1 MKATDI
7 RVETVEVTFDD
18 ERLSVPLHLS
28 KGVIEAIT
36 YAAVTVRA
44 RTRGGTGVQ
53 GTGAILLSD
62 VWAFPAPEL
71 DHEEKDRLMR
81 RLCRAIAAWLEDD
94 LYEDPIQK
102 GIRLEQAAVELAG
115 QLAEDEPLLQST
127 PSLHFATWPAD
138 GGGKMQMPRLAVLNC
153 MAPFDAAIHDAWGA
167 ALPAPLYAAY
177 TAEYLNE
184 DLSAGLGADFAGR
197 YPADYLGP
205 RRRTLSVQHVV
216 GFNDALTPTDE
227 EGAERREEIVKC
239 ATASLN
245 ERGENPS
252 ALPADLTTWIERDRL
267 RYFKLKLRGQS
278 PAEDAERLIEV
289 YTAASQAMEAAGV
302 VGGPRLSVDPNEAYQ
317 QAAMMLEVL
326 DRVALEKPQTLAAL
340 DYIEQPTPRDL
351 GAYTDTLHDVA
362 ARVPVVVDESLDDL
376 DNLDWIHRL
385 GWSGLAVK
393 TCKGHTHS
401 LLAYCWGRQHGLYLT
416 LQDLTNPGLAL
427 VHSVNFCAHL
437 RLDVDCFEGNYRQFM
452 PLSRPHEQA
461 AHPAYFQ
468 VSDGQLLLPPDM
480 GPGLY

>member
-7 RVETVEVTFDD
+7 RVERVEVTFDD

-36 YAAVTVRA
+36 YAAVTVHA
-44 RTRGGTGVQ
+44 RTRGGAAVQ

-71 DHEEKDRLMR
+71 EHEEKDRIMR
-81 RLCRAIAAWLEDD
+81 QLCRAIAAWLEDD
-94 LYEDPIQK
+94 QYEDPIQK
-102 GIRLEQAAVELAG
+102 GIRLELAAVELAAQLAA
-115 QLAEDEPLLQST
+115 QLAEDEPPLQKT
-127 PSLHFATWPAD
+127 PSLDFATWPAD
-138 GGGKMQMPRLAVLNC
+138 GGGKVQMPRLAVLNC

-167 ALPAPLYAAY
+167 ALAAPLYAAY
-177 TAEYLNE
+177 TADYLNQ
-184 DLSAGLGADFAGR
+184 DLSAGLGADFVGR

-205 RRRTLSVQHVV
+205 RRGTLSVQHVV
-216 GFNDALTPTDE
+216 GFNDALTPTDGE
-227 EGAERREEIVKC
+227 RAERREE
-239 ATASLN
+239 
-245 ERGENPS
+245 RENPS

-278 PAEDAERLIEV
+278 PAEDAARLIEV
-289 YTAASQAMEAAGV
+289 HTAASRAMEAAGIA
-302 VGGPRLSVDPNEAYQ
+302 GGPRLSVDPNEAYQ

-326 DRVALEKPQTLAAL
+326 DRVAAERPQALAAL

-351 GAYTDTLHDVA
+351 GAYSDTLHDVA
-362 ARVPVVVDESLDDL
+362 ARVPVVVDESLDDI

-452 PLSRPHEQA
+452 PLSRPREQA

-468 VSDGQLLLPPDM
+468 VADGQLSLPPDM

>member
-44 RTRGGTGVQ
+44 RTRGGPGALRSRAVQ

-62 VWAFPAPEL
+62 VWAFPAPDL

-94 LYEDPIQK
+94 QYEDPIQK
-102 GIRLEQAAVELAG
+102 GIRLEQAAVELAI
-115 QLAEDEPLLQST
+115 QLAKEEPLLQNT
-127 PSLHFATWPAD
+127 PP
-138 GGGKMQMPRLAVLNC
+138 PRLAVLNC

-167 ALPAPLYAAY
+167 ALAPPLYAAY
-177 TAEYLNE
+177 TADYLNQ

-216 GFNDALTPTDE
+216 GFNDALTPTNGE
-227 EGAERREEIVKC
+227 SAERREEIVKC

-252 ALPADLTTWIERDRL
+252 ALPADLTTWTERDRL

-278 PAEDAERLIEV
+278 PAEDAARLIEV
-289 YTAASQAMEAAGV
+289 HTAASQAMEAAGMA
-302 VGGPRLSVDPNEAYQ
+302 GGPRLSVDPNEAYQ

-326 DRVALEKPQTLAAL
+326 DRVAAERPQALAAL

-351 GAYTDTLHDVA
+351 GAYSDTLHDVA
-362 ARVPVVVDESLDDL
+362 ARVPVVIDESLDDI

-452 PLSRPHEQA
+452 PLSRPREQA
-461 AHPAYFQ
+461 AHSAYFQ
-468 VSDGQLLLPPDM
+468 VADGQLSLPPDM

>member
-7 RVETVEVTFDD
+7 RVEMVEVTFDD

-36 YAAVTVRA
+36 YAAVTVQT
-44 RTRGGTGVQ
+44 RTRGGAVVK

-81 RLCRAIAAWLEDD
+81 RLCRAIAVWLEDD
-94 LYEDPIQK
+94 LYEDPIEK
-102 GIRLEQAAVELAG
+102 GIRLEQAAVELAV
-115 QLAEDEPLLQST
+115 QLAEDEPLLQNT
-127 PSLHFATWPAD
+127 P
-138 GGGKMQMPRLAVLNC
+138 MPRLAVLNC
-153 MAPFDAAIHDAWGA
+153 MSPFDAALHDAWGA
-167 ALPAPLYAAY
+167 ALPVPLYAAY
-177 TAEYLNE
+177 TAETLNQ

-205 RRRTLSVQHVV
+205 RRRALSVQHVV
-216 GFNDALTPTDE
+216 GFNDALTPA
-227 EGAERREEIVKC
+227 EGDSQEA
-239 ATASLN
+239 APAD
-245 ERGENPS
+245 
-252 ALPADLTTWIERDRL
+252 LPADLTTWIERDRL

-278 PAEDAERLIEV
+278 PAEDAGRVIEV
-289 YTAASQAMEAAGV
+289 YTAASQAMDATGMT
-302 VGGPRLSVDPNEAYQ
+302 GGPRLSVDPNEAYQ
-317 QAAMMLEVL
+317 KADTVLEVL
-326 DRVALEKPQTLAAL
+326 DRVAEKPQVLVAL

-351 GAYTDTLHDVA
+351 EAYTDTLHDVA
-362 ARVPVVVDESLDDL
+362 ARVPVVVDESLDDI

-401 LLAYCWGRQHGLYLT
+401 LLAYCWGRHHGLYLT
-416 LQDLTNPGLAL
+416 LQDLTNPGLAF

-437 RLDVDCFEGNYRQFM
+437 RLDVNCFEGNYRQFM
-452 PLSRPHEQA
+452 PESRPREQA

-468 VSDGQLLLPPDM
+468 VTDGQLTLPPDM
-480 GPGLY
+480 GSGLY

>member
-7 RVETVEVTFDD
+7 RAETVEVTFDD

-36 YAAVTVRA
+36 YATVTVRA
-44 RTRGGTGVQ
+44 RTRGGGAVQ

-62 VWAFPAPEL
+62 VWAFPAPDL
-71 DHEEKDRLMR
+71 THEEKDRLMR
-81 RLCRAIAAWLEDD
+81 LLCRAIAAWLQDD
-94 LYEDPIQK
+94 EYEDPIQK
-102 GIRLEQAAVELAG
+102 GIRLEQAAVELAA
-115 QLAEDEPLLQST
+115 QLAGEEPLLQST
-127 PSLHFATWPAD
+127 P
-138 GGGKMQMPRLAVLNC
+138 MPRLAVLNC
-153 MAPFDAAIHDAWGA
+153 MAPFDAAFHDAWGA
-167 ALPAPLYAAY
+167 ALPVPLYAAY
-177 TAEYLNE
+177 TAENLNQ
-184 DLSAGLGADFAGR
+184 DLSANLGADFAGS
-197 YPADYLGP
+197 YPADYLGT
-205 RRRTLSVQHVV
+205 RRRALSVQHVV
-216 GFNDALTPTDE
+216 GFNDALTPSEADPQQP
-227 EGAERREEIVKC
+227 AP
-239 ATASLN
+239 AD
-245 ERGENPS
+245 
-252 ALPADLTTWIERDRL
+252 LPADLTSWIARDRL
-267 RYFKLKLRGQS
+267 RCLKLKLRGQS
-278 PAEDAERLIEV
+278 PAEDADRLIEV
-289 YTAASQAMEAAGV
+289 HAVASQAMEAAGV

-317 QAAMMLEVL
+317 EAAMMLEVL
-326 DRVALEKPQTLAAL
+326 DRVAAQKPQALAAL

-351 GAYTDTLHDVA
+351 AAYTDTLHEVA

-401 LLAYCWGRQHGLYLT
+401 LLAYCWGRHHRLYLT

-427 VHSVNFCAHL
+427 VHSANFCAHL

-468 VSDGQLLLPPDM
+468 VTDGQLLLPPEM
-480 GPGLY
+480 GSGLY

>member
-36 YAAVTVRA
+36 YAAVTVHA
-44 RTRGGTGVQ
+44 RTRGGGAVQ
-53 GTGAILLSD
+53 GSGAILLSD
-62 VWAFPAPEL
+62 VWAFPAPDL
-71 DHEEKDRLMR
+71 DHEDKDRLMR
-81 RLCRAIAAWLEDD
+81 RLCRAIAAWLQGDP
-94 LYEDPIQK
+94 YEDPIEK
-102 GIRLEQAAVELAG
+102 GIRLEQAAVELAV
-115 QLAEDEPLLQST
+115 QLADEEPLLQST
-127 PSLHFATWPAD
+127 P
-138 GGGKMQMPRLAVLNC
+138 MPRLAVLNC
-153 MAPFDAAIHDAWGA
+153 MAPFDAALHDAWGA
-167 ALPAPLYAAY
+167 ALPVPLYAAY
-177 TAEYLNE
+177 TVDNLNQ
-184 DLSAGLGADFAGR
+184 DLSASLGADFAGR

-205 RRRTLSVQHVV
+205 RRRALSVQHVV
-216 GFNDALTPTDE
+216 GFNDALTP
-227 EGAERREEIVKC
+227 AE
-239 ATASLN
+239 ADPQQPA
-245 ERGENPS
+245 P
-252 ALPADLTTWIERDRL
+252 ADLPADLTSWIARDRL
-267 RYFKLKLRGQS
+267 RCLKLKLRGQS

-289 YTAASQAMEAAGV
+289 HDVASQAMEAAGV
-302 VGGPRLSVDPNEAYQ
+302 ADGPRLSVDPNEAYQ
-317 QAAMMLEVL
+317 EAAMMLEVL
-326 DRVALEKPQTLAAL
+326 DRVTAQKPQALAAL

-351 GAYTDTLHDVA
+351 EAYTDTLHEVA

-401 LLAYCWGRQHGLYLT
+401 LLAYCWGRHHGLYLT

-452 PLSRPHEQA
+452 PLSRPQEQA

-468 VSDGQLLLPPDM
+468 VTDGQLLLPPEM

>member
-36 YAAVTVRA
+36 YAAVTVHA
-44 RTRGGTGVQ
+44 RTRGGGAVQ
-53 GTGAILLSD
+53 GSGAILLSD
-62 VWAFPAPEL
+62 VWAFPAPDL

-81 RLCRAIAAWLEDD
+81 RLCEAIAAWLQDD
-94 LYEDPIQK
+94 PYEDPIEK
-102 GIRLEQAAVELAG
+102 GIRLEQAAVELAA
-115 QLAEDEPLLQST
+115 QLAGEEPLLQST
-127 PSLHFATWPAD
+127 P
-138 GGGKMQMPRLAVLNC
+138 MPRLAVLNC
-153 MAPFDAAIHDAWGA
+153 MAPFDAALHDAWGA

-177 TAEYLNE
+177 TADNLNQ
-184 DLSAGLGADFAGR
+184 DLSASLGADFAGR

-205 RRRTLSVQHVV
+205 RRRALSVQHVV
-216 GFNDALTPTDE
+216 GFNDALTP
-227 EGAERREEIVKC
+227 AE
-239 ATASLN
+239 ADPQQPAPA
-245 ERGENPS
+245 G
-252 ALPADLTTWIERDRL
+252 LPADLTTWIARDRL
-267 RYFKLKLRGQS
+267 RCLKLKLRGQS
-278 PAEDAERLIEV
+278 PAGDAERLIEV
-289 YTAASQAMEAAGV
+289 HAVASQAMEAAGV
-302 VGGPRLSVDPNEAYQ
+302 AGGPRLSVDPNEAYQ
-317 QAAMMLEVL
+317 EAAMMLEVL
-326 DRVALEKPQTLAAL
+326 DRVTAQKPQALAAL

-351 GAYTDTLHDVA
+351 EAYTDTLHDVA

-401 LLAYCWGRQHGLYLT
+401 LLAYCWGRHHGLYLT

-452 PLSRPHEQA
+452 PLSRPQEQA

-468 VSDGQLLLPPDM
+468 VTDGQLTLPPDM

>member
-7 RVETVEVTFDD
+7 RAETVEVTFDD

-36 YAAVTVRA
+36 YATVTVRA
-44 RTRGGTGVQ
+44 RTRGGDAVQ

-62 VWAFPAPEL
+62 VWAFPAPDL
-71 DHEEKDRLMR
+71 THEEKDRLMR
-81 RLCRAIAAWLEDD
+81 RLCRAIAAWLQDD
-94 LYEDPIQK
+94 PYEDPIEK
-102 GIRLEQAAVELAG
+102 GIRLEQAAVELAV
-115 QLAEDEPLLQST
+115 QLAGEEPLLQST
-127 PSLHFATWPAD
+127 P
-138 GGGKMQMPRLAVLNC
+138 MPRLAVLNC
-153 MAPFDAAIHDAWGA
+153 MAPFDAALHDAWGA
-167 ALPAPLYAAY
+167 ALPVPLYAAY
-177 TAEYLNE
+177 TADYLNQ
-184 DLSAGLGADFAGR
+184 DLSANLGADFAGS
-197 YPADYLGP
+197 YPADYLGT
-205 RRRTLSVQHVV
+205 RRRALSVQHVV
-216 GFNDALTPTDE
+216 GFNDALTPSEADPQQP
-227 EGAERREEIVKC
+227 AP
-239 ATASLN
+239 AD
-245 ERGENPS
+245 
-252 ALPADLTTWIERDRL
+252 LPADLTSWIARDRL
-267 RYFKLKLRGQS
+267 RCLKLKLRGQS
-278 PAEDAERLIEV
+278 PAEDADRLIEV
-289 YTAASQAMEAAGV
+289 HAVASQAMEAAGV
-302 VGGPRLSVDPNEAYQ
+302 AGGPRLSVDPNEAYQ
-317 QAAMMLEVL
+317 EAAMMLEVL
-326 DRVALEKPQTLAAL
+326 DRVAAQKPQALIAL

-351 GAYTDTLHDVA
+351 AAYTDTLHEVA

-401 LLAYCWGRQHGLYLT
+401 LLAYCWGRHHRLYLT

-427 VHSVNFCAHL
+427 VHSANFCAHL

-468 VSDGQLLLPPDM
+468 VTDGQLLLPPEM

>member
-36 YAAVTVRA
+36 YAAVTVHA
-44 RTRGGTGVQ
+44 RTRGGVAVQ
-53 GTGAILLSD
+53 GSGAILLSD
-62 VWAFPAPEL
+62 VWAFPAPDL
-71 DHEEKDRLMR
+71 DHEDKDRLMR
-81 RLCRAIAAWLEDD
+81 RLCEAIAVWLQDD
-94 LYEDPIQK
+94 AYEDPIEK
-102 GIRLEQAAVELAG
+102 GIRLEQAAVDLAA
-115 QLAEDEPLLQST
+115 QLADEEPLLQST
-127 PSLHFATWPAD
+127 P
-138 GGGKMQMPRLAVLNC
+138 MPRLAVLNC
-153 MAPFDAAIHDAWGA
+153 MAPFDAALHDAWGA
-167 ALPAPLYAAY
+167 ALPVPLYAAY
-177 TAEYLNE
+177 TADYLNQ
-184 DLSAGLGADFAGR
+184 DLSANLGADFAGR

-205 RRRTLSVQHVV
+205 RRRALSVQHVV
-216 GFNDALTPTDE
+216 GFNDALTP
-227 EGAERREEIVKC
+227 AE
-239 ATASLN
+239 ADPQQPA
-245 ERGENPS
+245 P
-252 ALPADLTTWIERDRL
+252 ADLPADLTSWIARDRL
-267 RYFKLKLRGQS
+267 RCLKLKLRGQS

-289 YTAASQAMEAAGV
+289 HGVASQAMEAAGV
-302 VGGPRLSVDPNEAYQ
+302 AGGPRLSVDPNEAYQ
-317 QAAMMLEVL
+317 EAAMMLEVL
-326 DRVALEKPQTLAAL
+326 DRVAAQKPQALAAL

-351 GAYTDTLHDVA
+351 GAYTDTLHEVA

-376 DNLDWIHRL
+376 DNLDWINRL

-401 LLAYCWGRQHGLYLT
+401 LLAYCWGRHHRLYLT

-452 PLSRPHEQA
+452 PLSRPQEQA

-468 VSDGQLLLPPDM
+468 VTDGQLTLPPDM

>member
-36 YAAVTVRA
+36 YAAVTVHA
-44 RTRGGTGVQ
+44 RTRGGAAVQ

-62 VWAFPAPEL
+62 VWAFPAPDL

-94 LYEDPIQK
+94 QYEDPIQK
-102 GIRLEQAAVELAG
+102 GIRLEQAAVELAV
-115 QLAEDEPLLQST
+115 QLAKEEPLLQKT
-127 PSLHFATWPAD
+127 P
-138 GGGKMQMPRLAVLNC
+138 MPRLAVLNC
-153 MAPFDAAIHDAWGA
+153 MAPFDAALHDAWGA
-167 ALPAPLYAAY
+167 ALPVPLYAAY
-177 TAEYLNE
+177 TADYLNE
-184 DLSAGLGADFAGR
+184 DLSAGLGPDFAGR

-205 RRRTLSVQHVV
+205 RRETLSVQHVV
-216 GFNDALTPTDE
+216 GFNDALTPTKE
-227 EGAERREEIVKC
+227 ERAERSEEIVKC

-278 PAEDAERLIEV
+278 PAEDAARLIEV
-289 YTAASQAMEAAGV
+289 HTAASQAMEAAGMA
-302 VGGPRLSVDPNEAYQ
+302 GGPRLSVDPNEAYQ
-317 QAAMMLEVL
+317 EAAMMLEVL
-326 DRVALEKPQTLAAL
+326 DRVAAERPQALAAL

-351 GAYTDTLHDVA
+351 GAYSDTLHDVA
-362 ARVPVVVDESLDDL
+362 ARVPVVVDESLDDI
-376 DNLDWIHRL
+376 DNLDRIHRL

-452 PLSRPHEQA
+452 PLSRPREQA

-468 VSDGQLLLPPDM
+468 VTDGQLLLPPDM

>member
-1 MKATDI
+1 MRTTDI
-7 RVETVEVTFDD
+7 RVESVEVTFDD

-44 RTRGGTGVQ
+44 NTRSGAVVQ

-62 VWAFPAPEL
+62 VWAFPAPDL

-81 RLCRAIAAWLEDD
+81 RLCRAIAAWLQDD
-94 LYEDPIQK
+94 QYEDPIEK
-102 GIRLEQAAVELAG
+102 GIRLEEAAVKLAVQLAG
-115 QLAEDEPLLQST
+115 EEPLLRSA
-127 PSLHFATWPAD
+127 P
-138 GGGKMQMPRLAVLNC
+138 MPRLAVLNC
-153 MAPFDAAIHDAWGA
+153 MAPFDAALHDAWGA

-177 TAEYLNE
+177 TAEHLNR
-184 DLSAGLGADFAGR
+184 DLSAVLGADFAGR

-205 RRRTLSVQHVV
+205 RRRGLFVQHVV
-216 GFNDALTPTDE
+216 GFNDALSP
-227 EGAERREEIVKC
+227 AE
-239 ATASLN
+239 ADPQQPA
-245 ERGENPS
+245 
-252 ALPADLTTWIERDRL
+252 AADLPADLTSWIERDRL

-278 PAEDAERLIEV
+278 PAEDAARLIEV
-289 YTAASQAMEAAGV
+289 HAAASHAMEAAGAA
-302 VGGPRLSVDPNEAYQ
+302 GGPRLSVDPNEAYQ
-317 QAAMMLEVL
+317 EAAMMLEAL
-326 DRVALEKPQTLAAL
+326 DRVAAEKPQALAAL

-351 GAYTDTLHDVA
+351 GAYTDTLHEVA

-401 LLAYCWGRQHGLYLT
+401 LLAYCWGRHHRLYLT

-427 VHSVNFCAHL
+427 VHSANFCAHL
-437 RLDVDCFEGNYRQFM
+437 RLDAACFEGNHRQFM
-452 PLSRPHEQA
+452 PLSRSREQA

-468 VSDGQLLLPPDM
+468 VTDGQLLLPPDM

>member
-7 RVETVEVTFDD
+7 RVETVEITFDD

-44 RTRGGTGVQ
+44 RTRAGAAVQ
-53 GTGAILLSD
+53 GAGAILLSD
-62 VWAFPAPEL
+62 VWAFPAPDL
-71 DHEEKDRLMR
+71 SHEEKDRLMR
-81 RLCRAIAAWLEDD
+81 RLCRAIAAWLQDD
-94 LYEDPIQK
+94 PFEDPIQK
-102 GIRLEQAAVELAG
+102 GIRLEQAAVELAV
-115 QLAEDEPLLQST
+115 QLADEEPLLQST
-127 PSLHFATWPAD
+127 P
-138 GGGKMQMPRLAVLNC
+138 MPRLAVLNC
-153 MAPFDAAIHDAWGA
+153 MAPFDAALHDAWGA

-177 TAEYLNE
+177 TADNLNR

-205 RRRTLSVQHVV
+205 RRRGLFVQHVV
-216 GFNDALTPTDE
+216 GFNDALTPTNE
-227 EGAERREEIVKC
+227 ERAER
-239 ATASLN
+239 N
-245 ERGENPS
+245 EDIENPS
-252 ALPADLTTWIERDRL
+252 GLPADLTTWIERDRL
-267 RYFKLKLRGQS
+267 RFFKLKLRGQS

-289 YTAASQAMEAAGV
+289 YTAASRAMESAGV
-302 VGGPRLSVDPNEAYQ
+302 AGGPSLSVDPNEAYRK
-317 QAAMMLEVL
+317 ADMMLEVL
-326 DRVALEKPQTLAAL
+326 DRVAAQKPQALAAL

-351 GAYTDTLHDVA
+351 GAYTDTLHEVA

-401 LLAYCWGRQHGLYLT
+401 LLAYCWGRHHRLYLT

-452 PLSRPHEQA
+452 PLSRPREQA

-468 VSDGQLLLPPDM
+468 VTDGQLRLPPAM

>member
-7 RVETVEVTFDD
+7 RAETVEVTFDD

-36 YAAVTVRA
+36 YATVTVRA
-44 RTRGGTGVQ
+44 RTRGGAAVQ

-62 VWAFPAPEL
+62 VWAFPAPDL
-71 DHEEKDRLMR
+71 THEEKDRLMR
-81 RLCRAIAAWLEDD
+81 RLCRAIAAWMQDD
-94 LYEDPIQK
+94 SYEDPIEK
-102 GIRLEQAAVELAG
+102 GIRLEQAAVELAV
-115 QLAEDEPLLQST
+115 QLAGEEPLLQST
-127 PSLHFATWPAD
+127 P
-138 GGGKMQMPRLAVLNC
+138 MPRLAVLNC
-153 MAPFDAAIHDAWGA
+153 MAPFDAALHDAWGA
-167 ALPAPLYAAY
+167 ALPVPLYAAY
-177 TAEYLNE
+177 TADYLNQ
-184 DLSAGLGADFAGR
+184 DLSANLGADFAGS
-197 YPADYLGP
+197 YPADYLGT
-205 RRRTLSVQHVV
+205 RRRALSVQHVV
-216 GFNDALTPTDE
+216 GFNDALTP
-227 EGAERREEIVKC
+227 AE
-239 ATASLN
+239 ADPQQPA
-245 ERGENPS
+245 P
-252 ALPADLTTWIERDRL
+252 ADLPADLTSWIARDRL
-267 RYFKLKLRGQS
+267 RCLKLKLRGQS
-278 PAEDAERLIEV
+278 PAEDAARLIEV
-289 YTAASQAMEAAGV
+289 HAVASQAMEAAAV
-302 VGGPRLSVDPNEAYQ
+302 AGGPRLSVDPNEAYQ
-317 QAAMMLEVL
+317 EAAMMLEVL
-326 DRVALEKPQTLAAL
+326 DRVTAQKPQALAAL

-351 GAYTDTLHDVA
+351 GAYTDTLHEVA

-401 LLAYCWGRQHGLYLT
+401 LLAYCWGRHHRLYLT

-452 PLSRPHEQA
+452 PLSRPQEQA

-468 VSDGQLLLPPDM
+468 VTDGQLLLPPEM

>member
-7 RVETVEVTFDD
+7 RAETVEVTFDD

-36 YAAVTVRA
+36 YATVTVRA
-44 RTRGGTGVQ
+44 RTRGGGAVQ

-62 VWAFPAPEL
+62 VWAFPAPDL
-71 DHEEKDRLMR
+71 THEEKDRLMR
-81 RLCRAIAAWLEDD
+81 LLCRAIAAWLQDD
-94 LYEDPIQK
+94 AYEDPIQK
-102 GIRLEQAAVELAG
+102 GIRLEQAAVELAA
-115 QLAEDEPLLQST
+115 QLAGEEPLLQST
-127 PSLHFATWPAD
+127 P
-138 GGGKMQMPRLAVLNC
+138 MPRLAVLNC
-153 MAPFDAAIHDAWGA
+153 MAPFDAAFHDAWGA
-167 ALPAPLYAAY
+167 ALPVPLYAAY
-177 TAEYLNE
+177 TAENLNQ
-184 DLSAGLGADFAGR
+184 DLSANLGADFTGS
-197 YPADYLGP
+197 YPADYLGT
-205 RRRTLSVQHVV
+205 RRRALSVQHVV
-216 GFNDALTPTDE
+216 GFNDALTPSEADPQQP
-227 EGAERREEIVKC
+227 AP
-239 ATASLN
+239 AD
-245 ERGENPS
+245 
-252 ALPADLTTWIERDRL
+252 LPADLTSWIARDRL
-267 RYFKLKLRGQS
+267 RCLKLKLRGQS
-278 PAEDAERLIEV
+278 PAEDADRLIEV
-289 YTAASQAMEAAGV
+289 HAVASQAMEAAAV
-302 VGGPRLSVDPNEAYQ
+302 AGGPRLSVDPNEAYQ
-317 QAAMMLEVL
+317 EAAMMLEVL
-326 DRVALEKPQTLAAL
+326 DRVTAQKPQALAAL

-351 GAYTDTLHDVA
+351 GAYTDTLHEVA

-401 LLAYCWGRQHGLYLT
+401 LLAYCWGRHHRLYLT

-427 VHSVNFCAHL
+427 VHSANFCAHL

-468 VSDGQLLLPPDM
+468 VTDGQLLLPPEM

>member
-7 RVETVEVTFDD
+7 CVESVEVTFDD

-44 RTRGGTGVQ
+44 NTRGGAVVQ

-62 VWAFPAPEL
+62 VWAFPAPAL

-81 RLCRAIAAWLEDD
+81 RLCQAIAVWLRDD
-94 LYEDPIQK
+94 QYEDPIEK
-102 GIRLEQAAVELAG
+102 GFRLEEAAIKLAV
-115 QLAEDEPLLQST
+115 QLAEEEPLLQST
-127 PSLHFATWPAD
+127 P
-138 GGGKMQMPRLAVLNC
+138 MPRLAVLNC
-153 MAPFDAAIHDAWGA
+153 MAPFDAAIHDAWGT

-177 TAEYLNE
+177 NADHLNQ
-184 DLSAGLGADFAGR
+184 DLSASLGADFAGR

-205 RRRTLSVQHVV
+205 RRRGLFVQHVV
-216 GFNDALTPTDE
+216 GFNDALTP
-227 EGAERREEIVKC
+227 
-239 ATASLN
+239 
-245 ERGENPS
+245 GEVDRQQP
-252 ALPADLTTWIERDRL
+252 APAGLPADLTSWIERDRL

-278 PAEDAERLIEV
+278 PAEDAARLIEV
-289 YTAASQAMEAAGV
+289 HAAASQAMEAAGIA
-302 VGGPRLSVDPNEAYQ
+302 GGPRLSADPNEAYQ
-317 QAAMMLEVL
+317 EAALMLDVL
-326 DRVALEKPQTLAAL
+326 DRVDAENPQALAAL

-376 DNLDWIHRL
+376 ANLDWIHRL

-401 LLAYCWGRQHGLYLT
+401 LLAYCWGRHHSLYLT

-468 VSDGQLLLPPDM
+468 VSDGQLILPPEM
-480 GPGLY
+480 GAGLY

>member
-7 RVETVEVTFDD
+7 RAETVEVTFDD

-36 YAAVTVRA
+36 YATVTVRA
-44 RTRGGTGVQ
+44 RTRGGGAVQ

-62 VWAFPAPEL
+62 VWAFPAPDL
-71 DHEEKDRLMR
+71 THEEKDRLMR
-81 RLCRAIAAWLEDD
+81 LLCRAIAAWLQDD
-94 LYEDPIQK
+94 AYEDPIQK
-102 GIRLEQAAVELAG
+102 GIRLEQAAVELAA
-115 QLAEDEPLLQST
+115 QLAGEEPLLQST
-127 PSLHFATWPAD
+127 P
-138 GGGKMQMPRLAVLNC
+138 MPRLAVLNC
-153 MAPFDAAIHDAWGA
+153 MAPFDAAFHDAWGA
-167 ALPAPLYAAY
+167 ALPVPLYAAY
-177 TAEYLNE
+177 TAENLNQ
-184 DLSAGLGADFAGR
+184 DLSANLGADFAGS
-197 YPADYLGP
+197 YPADYLGT
-205 RRRTLSVQHVV
+205 RRRALSVQHVV
-216 GFNDALTPTDE
+216 GFNDALTPSEADPQQP
-227 EGAERREEIVKC
+227 AP
-239 ATASLN
+239 AD
-245 ERGENPS
+245 
-252 ALPADLTTWIERDRL
+252 LPADLTSWIARDRL
-267 RYFKLKLRGQS
+267 RCLKLKLRGQS

-289 YTAASQAMEAAGV
+289 HAVASQAMEAAGV
-302 VGGPRLSVDPNEAYQ
+302 AGGPRLSVDPNEAYQ
-317 QAAMMLEVL
+317 EAAMMLEVL
-326 DRVALEKPQTLAAL
+326 DRVAAQNPQALTAL

-351 GAYTDTLHDVA
+351 GAYTDTLHEVA

-376 DNLDWIHRL
+376 DSLDWIHRL

-401 LLAYCWGRQHGLYLT
+401 LLAYCWGRHHRLYLT

-427 VHSVNFCAHL
+427 VHSANFCAHL

-468 VSDGQLLLPPDM
+468 VTDGQLLLPPEM

>member
-1 MKATDI
+1 MKTTDI
-7 RVETVEVTFDD
+7 RAETVEVTFDD

-36 YAAVTVRA
+36 YATVTVQA
-44 RTRGGTGVQ
+44 RTRGGTAVQ

-62 VWAFPAPEL
+62 VWAFPAPDL
-71 DHEEKDRLMR
+71 THEEKDRLMR
-81 RLCRAIAAWLEDD
+81 RLCRAIAAWLQDD
-94 LYEDPIQK
+94 PYEDPIEK
-102 GIRLEQAAVELAG
+102 GIRLEQAAVELAA
-115 QLAEDEPLLQST
+115 QLADEEPLLQNT
-127 PSLHFATWPAD
+127 P
-138 GGGKMQMPRLAVLNC
+138 MPRLAVLNC
-153 MAPFDAAIHDAWGA
+153 MAPFDAALHDAWGA
-167 ALPAPLYAAY
+167 ALSVPLYAAY
-177 TAEYLNE
+177 TADNLNQ
-184 DLSAGLGADFAGR
+184 DLSAWLGADFAGR

-205 RRRTLSVQHVV
+205 RRRALSVQHVV
-216 GFNDALTPTDE
+216 GFNDALTP
-227 EGAERREEIVKC
+227 AE
-239 ATASLN
+239 ADSQQPA
-245 ERGENPS
+245 P
-252 ALPADLTTWIERDRL
+252 ADLPADLTTWIERDRL
-267 RYFKLKLRGQS
+267 RYLKLKLRGQS
-278 PAEDAERLIEV
+278 PAEDAARLIEV
-289 YTAASQAMEAAGV
+289 HTVAAQAMESAGV
-302 VGGPRLSVDPNEAYQ
+302 AGGPRLSVDPNEAYLE
-317 QAAMMLEVL
+317 AAMMLEIL
-326 DRVALEKPQTLAAL
+326 DRVAAEKPQVLAAL
-340 DYIEQPTPRDL
+340 DYVEQPTPRDL

-401 LLAYCWGRQHGLYLT
+401 LLAYCWGRHHRLYLT

-427 VHSVNFCAHL
+427 VHSANFCAHL

-468 VSDGQLLLPPDM
+468 VTDGQLLLPPDM

>member
-36 YAAVTVRA
+36 YAAVTVHA
-44 RTRGGTGVQ
+44 RTRGGAGVQ

-62 VWAFPAPEL
+62 VWAFPAPDL

-81 RLCRAIAAWLEDD
+81 RLCRAIAAWLKDD
-94 LYEDPIQK
+94 QYEDPIQK

-127 PSLHFATWPAD
+127 P
-138 GGGKMQMPRLAVLNC
+138 MPRLAVLNC

-167 ALPAPLYAAY
+167 AMPAPLYAAY
-177 TAEYLNE
+177 TADNLNE

-205 RRRTLSVQHVV
+205 RRRMLSVQHVV
-216 GFNDALTPTDE
+216 GFNDALTP
-227 EGAERREEIVKC
+227 AEVDPHQ
-239 ATASLN
+239 
-245 ERGENPS
+245 PS
-252 ALPADLTTWIERDRL
+252 PADLPTDLTTWIGRDRL

-278 PAEDAERLIEV
+278 PAEDAGRMVEV
-289 YTAASQAMEAAGV
+289 YTAASRATEAAGV
-302 VGGPRLSVDPNEAYQ
+302 AGGPRLSVDPNEAYQ
-317 QAAMMLEVL
+317 KADTMLEVL
-326 DRVALEKPQTLAAL
+326 DRVAVEKPQVLSAL

-362 ARVPVVVDESLDDL
+362 ARVPVVVDESLDDI

-401 LLAYCWGRQHGLYLT
+401 LLAYCWGRQHGLYIT

-452 PLSRPHEQA
+452 PLSRPREQA

-468 VSDGQLLLPPDM
+468 VTDGQLTLPPDM

>member
-44 RTRGGTGVQ
+44 RTRGGGAVQ

-62 VWAFPAPEL
+62 VWAFPAPDL
-71 DHEEKDRLMR
+71 THEEKDRLMR
-81 RLCRAIAAWLEDD
+81 RLCRAVAAWLQDD
-94 LYEDPIQK
+94 PFEDPIEK
-102 GIRLEQAAVELAG
+102 GIRLEQAAVELAV
-115 QLAEDEPLLQST
+115 QLAGEEPLLQST
-127 PSLHFATWPAD
+127 P
-138 GGGKMQMPRLAVLNC
+138 MPRLAVLNC
-153 MAPFDAAIHDAWGA
+153 MAPFDAALHDAWGA
-167 ALPAPLYAAY
+167 ALPVPLYAAY
-177 TAEYLNE
+177 TADNLNQ
-184 DLSAGLGADFAGR
+184 DLSANLGADFAGS
-197 YPADYLGP
+197 YPADYLGT
-205 RRRTLSVQHVV
+205 RRRALSVQHVV
-216 GFNDALTPTDE
+216 GFNDALTP
-227 EGAERREEIVKC
+227 AE
-239 ATASLN
+239 ADPQQPA
-245 ERGENPS
+245 P
-252 ALPADLTTWIERDRL
+252 ADLPADLTSWIARDRL
-267 RYFKLKLRGQS
+267 RCLKLKLRGQS

-289 YTAASQAMEAAGV
+289 HAVASQAMEAAAV
-302 VGGPRLSVDPNEAYQ
+302 AGGPRLSVDPNEAYQ
-317 QAAMMLEVL
+317 EAAMMLEVL
-326 DRVALEKPQTLAAL
+326 DRVAAQKPQALAAL

-351 GAYTDTLHDVA
+351 AAYTDTLHDVA

-401 LLAYCWGRQHGLYLT
+401 LLAYCWGRHHNLYLT

-427 VHSVNFCAHL
+427 VHSANFCAHL

-452 PLSRPHEQA
+452 PLSRPQEQA

-468 VSDGQLLLPPDM
+468 VTDGQLLLPPEM